1 MASAGVGRGFALDA
15 HVPQRKDLG
24 RLAHVATIPRHSLLA
39 IVASTLLVLGI
50 VRMVLL
56 TSNDPV
62 LGYGDRTG
70 FHGVTGCLGI
80 EPVVPTA
87 TPGLLPR
94 PSATYVTSQFDMDE
108 CYPSSAAVIAAPVV
122 VAYGIASIA
131 SEDPEIL
138 IPLRAFGIF
147 NLVLFVGLAIAIAC
161 GLRGH
166 VVASAVHAALFF
178 FIVADP
184 VSTLWFD
191 TLYTEPAL
199 LLGAYGILGTVAV
212 ILLQKDPCR
221 FYWWLMGASMIVL
234 GLSREQFGDLP
245 LVLALIGAPALVQR
259 SRRRMTTILVI
270 AVALVVAQLAISP
283 LRPADVGPTN
293 RVNTYLGVVLPSS
306 RDESATLAHLGLP
319 ARCAAMVGATW
330 SSRRGE
336 SLRTDCPE
344 VTQLSSFAFMAL
356 AVTEPMTLVRAV
368 SRVLPAAQSIVP
380 GYLAISPEP
389 SIVTVQDLPPYAMS
403 FIALGSR
410 VPSVAFAMVV
420 VALLMAFPTFVWWL
434 LWTVRRESETA
445 ALPTVFVMLIA
456 IGGYALAT
464 TALGE
469 GIVGAERHNWIGAL
483 ATLAAVAL
491 LPFVMWQLTTDLVR
505 ARIALTA
512 ALGVALLTSGWLLW
526 SQSQPLGVGSMD
538 SLSER
543 EGNSL
548 EIGGFA
554 LDPWGVRRV
563 YATVGGGPETEG
575 TRGIERRDIEAIYP
589 GYPEAIGAG
598 YQITIPPNK
607 WREKEQLRVF
617 IESRTSAIT
626 EIDRRVIHVRP

>member
-1 MASAGVGRGFALDA
+1 
-15 HVPQRKDLG
+15 
-24 RLAHVATIPRHSLLA
+24 VATIPRHSLLA

-50 VRMVLL
+50 LRVVLL
-56 TSNDPV
+56 IGNEPV
-62 LGYGDRTG
+62 LGYGDQSG

-87 TPGLLPR
+87 RPGLLPR
-94 PSATYVTSQFDMDE
+94 PSETYVTSPFNMDE
-108 CYPSSAAVIAAPVV
+108 CYPSSAALIAAPVV

-147 NLVLFVGLAIAIAC
+147 NMALFLGLAVALAL

-178 FIVADP
+178 FIIADP

-199 LLGAYGILGTVAV
+199 LLGAYGVLGTVAV

-221 FYWWLMGASMIVL
+221 FYWWLLGASMIVL
-234 GLSREQFGDLP
+234 GLAREQFGDLP
-245 LVLALIGAPALVQR
+245 LLLAVIGAPALMLR
-259 SRRRMTTILVI
+259 SRRRMTTLLVI
-270 AVALVVAQLAISP
+270 AVVLALAQFAIAP
-283 LRPADVGPTN
+283 FRPADVAPIN

-306 RDESATLAHLGLP
+306 RAESATLGHLGLP
-319 ARCAAMVGATW
+319 ERCSAMVGATW

-336 SLRTDCPE
+336 SLRADCPE
-344 VTQLSSFAFMAL
+344 VTQLSSFAFVAL
-356 AVTEPMTLVRAV
+356 AVTEPVTLVRAV
-368 SRVLPAAQSIVP
+368 SRVLPAAQSVVP
-380 GYLAISPEP
+380 GYLAIAPEP
-389 SIVTVQDLPPYAMS
+389 PIVTVQDLPPETMS

-410 VPSVAFAMVV
+410 VPSVAFAAVV
-420 VALLMAFPTFVWWL
+420 VALLAAFPTFVWWL
-434 LWTVRRESETA
+434 LWTVRRESATA
-445 ALPTVFVMLIA
+445 ALPTVFVMLVA
-456 IGGYALAT
+456 IGGYSLAT

-469 GIVGAERHNWIGAL
+469 GIVGAERHNWLGAL
-483 ATLAAVAL
+483 AILAAVSL

-512 ALGVALLTSGWLLW
+512 ALGVALLTAGWLLW
-526 SQSQPLGVGSMD
+526 SQGQPLGVGAVEN
-538 SLSER
+538 LSEAD
-543 EGNSL
+543 GHVL
-548 EIGGFA
+548 EVSGFG

-563 YATVGGGPETEG
+563 YATVGGGPESEG
-575 TRGIERRDIEAIYP
+575 TRGIGRHDVEANYP
-589 GYPEAIGAG
+589 GYPEAAGSG

-607 WREKEQLRVF
+607 WREGEQLRVF

-626 EIDRRVIHVRP
+626 EIDRRVINVRP